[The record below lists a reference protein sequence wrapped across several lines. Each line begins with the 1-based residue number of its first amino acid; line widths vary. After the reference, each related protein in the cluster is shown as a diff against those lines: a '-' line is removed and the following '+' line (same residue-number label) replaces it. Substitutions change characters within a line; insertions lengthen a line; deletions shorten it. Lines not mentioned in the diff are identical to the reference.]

1 MKIVDSY
8 QLSSDNEQFEDEER
22 ATVKMGTLPSN
33 SMRTQ
38 YQIDIAKYDDI
49 SNYSKNCSLKF
60 DTQAALF
67 CESYDGQ
74 YLFTIDTFDNIW
86 DTLFIN
92 EGENRKAPKKY
103 ELEEK
108 IQYFE
113 QFGDFVDYLDINNVD
128 FPGEPVLTEVQYAGN
143 KIYEEDRPFW
153 LTDDSKNT
161 TEPITVQIN

>member
-60 DTQAALF
+60 DT
-67 CESYDGQ
+67 
-74 YLFTIDTFDNIW
+74 
-86 DTLFIN
+86 
-92 EGENRKAPKKY
+92 
-103 ELEEK
+103 
-108 IQYFE
+108 
-113 QFGDFVDYLDINNVD
+113 
-128 FPGEPVLTEVQYAGN
+128 
-143 KIYEEDRPFW
+143 
-153 LTDDSKNT
+153 
-161 TEPITVQIN
+161 